1 MIDDNVTQKTRDEL
15 VDNKSVGILFK
26 ASRFNEPMKNIFNL
40 SIEKGIFPDQL
51 KIARKE
57 SICLKVIQ
65 DSRFKTHRKCTNKS

>member
-40 SIEKGIFPDQL
+40 SIEKGIFPDEL
-51 KIARKE
+51 KIAKVTPLFKKGNQIGKE

-65 DSRFKTHRKCTNKS
+65 D